1 MANGMALILTKP
13 VEELIPALIGW
24 NNTEL
29 LAQVKERLEEY
40 KGKIYDESSIAEAKA
55 DRATLNKFAD
65 TLNEERK
72 RIGKVYSAPLD
83 RFTKEVNEVI
93 SVVDAASKEID
104 VQVKAYDERRK
115 AERLEE
121 IKAFFTELLPE
132 NLAEFIP
139 YEKIHQKEWLNA
151 SKTMTA
157 VKKEVDAAITK
168 IVQELNT
175 IELLKSD
182 DEAGL
187 KAIYFNSLNF
197 AEAISAH
204 ECRKAEKARV
214 EAAMAAAKQTPV
226 EEKKE
231 APAPVSASVAKEY
244 SITFKVTGTKAELM
258 ALSAFLQ
265 ENEYKYE
272 KL

>member
-1 MANGMALILTKP
+1 MENRLALILEKP
-13 VEELIPALIGW
+13 IEDITPALIAW
-24 NNTEL
+24 NNEEL
-29 LAQVKERLEEY
+29 MRETQVLLEKY
-40 KGKIYDESSIAEAKA
+40 RGRIYDESSIAEAKA
-55 DRATLNKFAD
+55 DRAALNKFAD
-65 TLNEERK
+65 YLNEGRK

-83 RFTKEVNEVI
+83 KFKKEIDEVI
-93 SVVDAASKEID
+93 SVVNGVSGEID
-104 VQVKAYDERRK
+104 AQVKTYDEQRK

-121 IKAFFTELLPE
+121 IKAFFTELLPK

-204 ECRKAEKARV
+204 ERRKAEKARV

-231 APAPVSASVAKEY
+231 APTPVSASEAKEY